1 MVTLLIR
8 RVLCL
13 TPVAAGLVLVP
24 GSLSPS
30 WAQNPDAPP
39 SLKTV
44 PPPKNATTDK
54 YVRNRQAAIQ
64 LGKALFWDMQVG
76 SDGQACAS
84 CHFHAGADNRIKN
97 QLNPGSQSTGNT
109 SFDLAGPNYTVH
121 TADFPFHKLLD
132 PDDRHSDVVHDYR
145 DVTSSQGVFKV
156 SFTDII
162 LGSMIER
169 GTVVSDTVFNVGGI
183 NTRRVEPRNTPTMI
197 NAIYN
202 YRNFWDGR
210 ANNIFNG
217 VNPFGLSDSSAR
229 VFVMKNG
236 RLQLTYINPDISSLA
251 SQADGPPLSQLEMS
265 YIGRI
270 FQKVGKKMLSLKP
283 LGVQHADPTDSVL
296 GSLAVTTGSQ
306 LGLRTTYSDMI
317 RTAFRAEYWG
327 NTTNIIKIVNGVPK
341 VYAKPA
347 RALRTDEYTEME
359 YNLSLFL
366 GLAIQMYTATL
377 ISDDSRFDRFQEGE
391 ADALTADEQAGLD
404 LFLHEGRC
412 INCHNGPLFSNATI
426 PHLFRD
432 PYNLTGPQ
440 RIERMVMGDLGVA
453 VYDSGFYNIG
463 VRPTEEDIGV
473 GGIDPFG
480 RPLSLSRRATLL
492 ADPVRFD
499 IDPPAQPGE
508 RVAVDGAFKAPILR
522 NVELTGPYFHN
533 GGQETL
539 EQVVQFYDRGGD
551 FADENIDNLDP
562 DIQELGL
569 TDGEKAQVVAFLKAL
584 TDERVR
590 IQSAP
595 FDHPQLF
602 IPNGHPG
609 DETHVTNRGNG
620 LATDAF
626 VEIPATGRAGG
637 PALQPF
643 EAAP

>member
-1 MVTLLIR
+1 
-8 RVLCL
+8 
-13 TPVAAGLVLVP
+13 
-24 GSLSPS
+24 
-30 WAQNPDAPP
+30 
-39 SLKTV
+39 
-44 PPPKNATTDK
+44 
-54 YVRNRQAAIQ
+54 
-64 LGKALFWDMQVG
+64 
-76 SDGQACAS
+76 
-84 CHFHAGADNRIKN
+84 
-97 QLNPGSQSTGNT
+97 
-109 SFDLAGPNYTVH
+109 
-121 TADFPFHKLLD
+121 
-132 PDDRHSDVVHDYR
+132 
-145 DVTSSQGVFKV
+145 
-156 SFTDII
+156 
-162 LGSMIER
+162 
-169 GTVVSDTVFNVGGI
+169 
-183 NTRRVEPRNTPTMI
+183 
-197 NAIYN
+197 
-202 YRNFWDGR
+202 
-210 ANNIFNG
+210 
-217 VNPFGLSDSSAR
+217 
-229 VFVMKNG
+229 
-236 RLQLTYINPDISSLA
+236 
-251 SQADGPPLSQLEMS
+251 
-265 YIGRI
+265 
-270 FQKVGKKMLSLKP
+270 
-283 LGVQHADPTDSVL
+283 
-296 GSLAVTTGSQ
+296 
-306 LGLRTTYSDMI
+306 
-317 RTAFRAEYWG
+317 
-327 NTTNIIKIVNGVPK
+327 
-341 VYAKPA
+341 
-347 RALRTDEYTEME
+347 
-359 YNLSLFL
+359 
-366 GLAIQMYTATL
+366 
-377 ISDDSRFDRFQEGE
+377 
-391 ADALTADEQAGLD
+391 
-404 LFLHEGRC
+404 
-412 INCHNGPLFSNATI
+412 
-426 PHLFRD
+426 
-432 PYNLTGPQ
+432 
-440 RIERMVMGDLGVA
+440 MVMCDAGIA